1 LNNFVTLTSTRLR
14 FYEDATDALKHVGV
28 PTIYIILLIYRVFQ
42 KELYNFE
49 SL

>member
-1 LNNFVTLTSTRLR
+1 MEKL
-14 FYEDATDALKHVGV
+14 
-28 PTIYIILLIYRVFQ
+28 PLLFLDSFFPKQIYRVLQ

>member
-1 LNNFVTLTSTRLR
+1 MAALR
-14 FYEDATDALKHVGV
+14 DVSNKIKIVVERIPA
-28 PTIYIILLIYRVFQ
+28 IYRVFQ